1 MGYNTLPYLVLFLP
15 LSLIVYQVSGRNNRK
30 YVLLIFSWIYF
41 FLCSK
46 KLIVYLLLTSAG
58 VWLDGLAMQ
67 KAGGRKHLKTALAV
81 LGVGG
86 LFGVLLYLKYTNF
99 FIDIVNTVMA
109 GRGAG
114 AAIPL
119 RHMLVP
125 IGISFYTLEAAGYLL
140 EVYWGRQEADP
151 DFVRVALFLGFFP
164 QTMEGPIARYQDTAH
179 QLTGGK
185 PVTEQQLFDGVTR
198 ILWGMFKKIVIADR
212 LSLIVTELYR
222 NYAAYNGIMI
232 PAAAVTYTMQLYMEF
247 SGVMDIVIGS
257 AGIFGIALPENF
269 RQPFFSQSAS
279 EFWRRWHIS
288 LGVWLKTYLFY
299 PVTTSGMTKKWNRFA
314 GKKFGKYITKIGT
327 SFLALTPVWLFNGLW
342 HGASWHYIF
351 YGVYYLV
358 LLMIEVILEPA
369 KKSFYKK
376 TGFKKNGRFWTVFR
390 ILRTWLIIFTGEL
403 FFRAES
409 LRAGIAM
416 FRSGFH
422 HIGIQRLWDGT
433 LLKMGLDQAD
443 WLVILAGIAVVFAA
457 DLLKE
462 KNFDIKA
469 SLAKKSLPVRWAAFY
484 GLIFAVLI
492 FGAYGPGYQPVDLI
506 YAGF

>member
-1 MGYNTLPYLVLFLP
+1 
-15 LSLIVYQVSGRNNRK
+15 
-30 YVLLIFSWIYF
+30 
-41 FLCSK
+41 
-46 KLIVYLLLTSAG
+46 
-58 VWLDGLAMQ
+58 
-67 KAGGRKHLKTALAV
+67 
-81 LGVGG
+81 
-86 LFGVLLYLKYTNF
+86 
-99 FIDIVNTVMA
+99 
-109 GRGAG
+109 
-114 AAIPL
+114 
-119 RHMLVP
+119 
-125 IGISFYTLEAAGYLL
+125 
-140 EVYWGRQEADP
+140 
-151 DFVRVALFLGFFP
+151 
-164 QTMEGPIARYQDTAH
+164 MEGPIARYQDTAH

-257 AGIFGIALPENF
+257 AGMFGIALPENF

-390 ILRTWLIIFTGEL
+390 I
-403 FFRAES
+403 
-409 LRAGIAM
+409 
-416 FRSGFH
+416 
-422 HIGIQRLWDGT
+422 QRLWDGT